1 MTFFVKPTASWLRSL
16 LTIVLCTDGTADRP
30 VQRRL

>member
-1 MTFFVKPTASWLRSL
+1 MTFFVKPTASWLRSS
-16 LTIVLCTDGTADRP
+16 LTIVLCRDGPAARP